1 MKSAS
6 EAQREKG
13 QGSGHGQAGLAEADH
28 LKFRWHDSGIVVWW
42 DMIGVTNCFLIGFE
56 DHSAIDK
63 LCLVV

>member
-28 LKFRWHDSGIVVWW
+28 LEFRWHDRGRVGYDRGDQLFSNWI
-42 DMIGVTNCFLIGFE
+42 
-56 DHSAIDK
+56 
-63 LCLVV
+63 